1 MTFRPTAIRALT
13 LTALFTLG
21 LVAGASAD
29 EGRFK
34 DGFARKSGAMD
45 AVQRG
50 DRTQRGR
57 WDAQNRQLDSRTR
70 RTVEGRSSRAPQLRE
85 AGNRVRT
92 DRNMR
97 RMGED
102 LKRRAP
108 KTQKATRAARTGRV
122 KTSARNVRFRLPDGT
137 KARPGA
143 HKKGPKSVARSKA
156 KSSKKVTKAKG
167 ASSKKVAKTKTRSSK
182 KVAKAKTKAPKAKG
196 SKISKSAIGKGLAVG
211 AAAAVIGVSVPGPI
225 EAATWVGDTIR
236 DPKNAGKRIGRLGKN
251 TVKEV
256 GKGLKTI
263 TNPKQMAKN
272 TGKLAHGVG
281 KAAITTVTRPDKA
294 VKAVGKEVVN
304 LGKSIGGI
312 FAKKK

>member
-1 MTFRPTAIRALT
+1 MIVSPTALRALS
-13 LTALFTLG
+13 LAALFLFG
-21 LVAGASAD
+21 LVTGASAD
-29 EGRFK
+29 ERRFK
-34 DGFARKSGAMD
+34 DGFSRRPGAMD

-50 DRTQRGR
+50 DRAQRGR
-57 WDAQNRQLDSRTR
+57 WDAQTRQLDRRTR

-85 AGNRVRT
+85 AGNRIRT

-108 KTQKATRAARTGRV
+108 RTQKATRAARTGRV
-122 KTSARNVRFRLPDGT
+122 KASPRNVRFRLPDGT

-143 HKKGPKSVARSKA
+143 HTKGPKSVARSKA
-156 KSSKKVTKAKG
+156 KSSKKVATTKAK
-167 ASSKKVAKTKTRSSK
+167 SPK
-182 KVAKAKTKAPKAKG
+182 KVAKAKAPKAKG
-196 SKISKSAIGKGLAVG
+196 GKITRSKLGKGLAVG
-211 AAAAVIGVSVPGPI
+211 AAAAVIGVNVPGPI

-236 DPKNAGKRIGRLGKN
+236 DPKNAGKRIEQLGKN

-256 GKGLKTI
+256 GNGLKTI
-263 TNPKQMAKN
+263 TNPKKMVQN

-281 KAAITTVTRPDKA
+281 KAAVTTVTRPDKA

-312 FAKKK
+312 FKKKKK